1 MPEASPKQPSSLSA
15 AMAAAHQAIEDG
27 RFDDALRMADRAW
40 RLSPKSTIV
49 CQLLMALLLA
59 EGDADRAL
67 GVFAALDQPPAIA
80 DLAAAHV
87 DALRLAGKLLEARAA
102 LECYLGLF
110 AVEPEGALARA
121 ASALV
126 AEQPGWSWVG
136 VTPDFALTGEPVD
149 ALPAVRPIE
158 GLELGN
164 ETVIGRRIA
173 FPPNFSLT
181 GSVTIQ
187 STRISGTVRLGWL
200 PHSVPPQLFVE
211 DKGKQRPVRL
221 EADDAAPGTWRF
233 ALPPNL
239 LAKLTG
245 RQIGLSVQLPDGTR
259 APLPGSPISFGTA
272 KPYRAPKSAV
282 PNRATSA
289 GVAVVIPVYRGAEE
303 TRACIA
309 SVLDTVPPGTP
320 VVIVNDASP
329 EAGITALIERLKA
342 DPRLT
347 VIENATN
354 LGFPGAANIGMA
366 AQPDHDI
373 VLLNADTLVFSGW
386 LERLCAHAAADR
398 TIATVTPLSNAGSI
412 ASYPGGE
419 ESACST
425 ETARLRDA
433 VAASANAERHVEV
446 PTGVGF
452 CMFVRRACLDQVG
465 AFDEDLFGRGYGE
478 ENDLCMRAAAHGW
491 KHVIAGD
498 VYVLHRN
505 GTSFGTTRNGWMA
518 RNEAVLDQRHPTYQA
533 LVETCHKT
541 QPLAPLR
548 RAIDTALLRED
559 ARPIALLLSLAL
571 AGGVQRH
578 VEARMEAL
586 KRQGYRPLLLRPDA
600 QSGAA
605 QLTVP
610 DSPDLQD
617 LVYRADEAE
626 AFGALL
632 ASLPIGHVEL
642 HHFLGLDAAFVDA
655 CLALDAPADIFLHDY
670 SWYCPRLSLLGAN
683 GSYCG
688 EPGAA
693 ACQSCIAQNGSE
705 LHDSLGP
712 ESLRARSAQWLGHA
726 RNVFAPSEDV
736 ARRYARMFPETRIQ
750 IAQWEE
756 QSATPCPI
764 TDPVPNRIAILGAV
778 GEQKGRAVL
787 LACARHAALH
797 NLALEFVLIG
807 FADEEDALL
816 ATGKVFITGRY
827 DDAEL
832 PELLRREAP
841 AAVFLPSVTPETWS
855 YSLSHAMATGLP
867 ILAFD
872 IGAIAERLGRSAHPH
887 QLLPLGSTPAQITEA
902 LVALQQQPAT
912 SDTLPP
918 PPQTTTQPVLSHAP
932 EGSIMRDPGT
942 ALSSTAEF
950 LTLARG
956 LYHFSVTPTG
966 NSAADPTPMLPALQ
980 IVTAPGQ
987 SRNAVEYVSAP
998 GSEHQW
1004 LRSAKDSVILKVN
1017 GDSVKVVAMSLT
1029 APGLAPLHIDVR
1041 KLDGE
1046 HGATAFAQEA
1056 IPAPQAITPGKPPV
1070 APADATLLR
1079 AQIVAHVEY
1088 AGDVIGMDQTWVGT
1102 PDATRAIE
1110 CLTVTP
1116 MTGISPSA
1124 IEYKTL
1130 SATGAETP
1138 WTDQGR
1144 PCGSRGRATPLL
1156 GFAIRQ
1162 KPDADA
1168 RFSCAYSG
1176 RFASGRIV
1184 GPMSDGALCVSPL
1197 ADDRLVG
1204 LWLNVVDQ
1212 AAQPARIAM
1221 SIDTIRGDLRT
1232 LGNAAPSG
1240 PRFSPFR
1247 ENAA

>member
-1 MPEASPKQPSSLSA
+1 
-15 AMAAAHQAIEDG
+15 
-27 RFDDALRMADRAW
+27 
-40 RLSPKSTIV
+40 V
-49 CQLLMALLLA
+49 
-59 EGDADRAL
+59 
-67 GVFAALDQPPAIA
+67 
-80 DLAAAHV
+80 
-87 DALRLAGKLLEARAA
+87 
-102 LECYLGLF
+102 LF
-110 AVEPEGALARA
+110 R
-121 ASALV
+121 
-126 AEQPGWSWVG
+126 
-136 VTPDFALTGEPVD
+136 
-149 ALPAVRPIE
+149 
-158 GLELGN
+158 
-164 ETVIGRRIA
+164 
-173 FPPNFSLT
+173 
-181 GSVTIQ
+181 
-187 STRISGTVRLGWL
+187 
-200 PHSVPPQLFVE
+200 
-211 DKGKQRPVRL
+211 
-221 EADDAAPGTWRF
+221 
-233 ALPPNL
+233 
-239 LAKLTG
+239 
-245 RQIGLSVQLPDGTR
+245 
-259 APLPGSPISFGTA
+259 SF
-272 KPYRAPKSAV
+272 
-282 PNRATSA
+282 
-289 GVAVVIPVYRGAEE
+289 
-303 TRACIA
+303 C
-309 SVLDTVPPGTP
+309 
-320 VVIVNDASP
+320 
-329 EAGITALIERLKA
+329 
-342 DPRLT
+342 
-347 VIENATN
+347 
-354 LGFPGAANIGMA
+354 
-366 AQPDHDI
+366 
-373 VLLNADTLVFSGW
+373 
-386 LERLCAHAAADR
+386 
-398 TIATVTPLSNAGSI
+398 
-412 ASYPGGE
+412 
-419 ESACST
+419 
-425 ETARLRDA
+425 
-433 VAASANAERHVEV
+433 
-446 PTGVGF
+446 
-452 CMFVRRACLDQVG
+452 
-465 AFDEDLFGRGYGE
+465 
-478 ENDLCMRAAAHGW
+478 
-491 KHVIAGD
+491 
-498 VYVLHRN
+498 
-505 GTSFGTTRNGWMA
+505 
-518 RNEAVLDQRHPTYQA
+518 
-533 LVETCHKT
+533 
-541 QPLAPLR
+541 
-548 RAIDTALLRED
+548 
-559 ARPIALLLSLAL
+559 
-571 AGGVQRH
+571 
-578 VEARMEAL
+578 
-586 KRQGYRPLLLRPDA
+586 
-600 QSGAA
+600 
-605 QLTVP
+605 
-610 DSPDLQD
+610 
-617 LVYRADEAE
+617 
-626 AFGALL
+626 ALL
-632 ASLPIGHVEL
+632 ATLPVAHVEL

-655 CLALDAPADIFLHDY
+655 CLALHAPADIFLHDY

-712 ESLRARSAQWLGHA
+712 EALRARSSQWLGHA
-726 RNVFAPSEDV
+726 RNVFAPCEDV

-750 IAQWEE
+750 IAPWED
-756 QSATPCPI
+756 QPATPCPI

-797 NLALEFVLIG
+797 NLPLEFVLIG

-841 AAVFLPSVTPETWS
+841 AAIFLPSVTPETWS

-872 IGAIAERLGRSAHPH
+872 IGAIAERLGHSAHPH
-887 QLLPLGSTPAQITEA
+887 QLLPLGSAPAQITEA

-912 SDTLPP
+912 SDTLPTP
-918 PPQTTTQPVLSHAP
+918 PRTTTTQPVLSHAP

-956 LYHFSVTPTG
+956 IYHFSVMPGGGQT
-966 NSAADPTPMLPALQ
+966 AAQSPMLPALQ
-980 IVTAPGQ
+980 ILVAPGQ
-987 SRNAVEYVSAP
+987 SSTAVEHVSAQ
-998 GSEHQW
+998 GSEHHW

-1017 GDSVKVVAMSLT
+1017 DEMAKVVVMSLT

-1046 HGATAFAQEA
+1046 HSATAFAQEPA
-1056 IPAPQAITPGKPPV
+1056 PAPQAITPGKPPV

-1124 IEYKTL
+1124 LEYKTL

-1184 GPMSDGALCVSPL
+1184 GPVIDGALCVSPL
-1197 ADDRLVG
+1197 ANDRLVG
-1204 LWLNVVDQ
+1204 LWLNVVDH
-1212 AAQPARIAM
+1212 AAPPSRISM